1 MAAAFFNKL
10 NLLFSLCLK
19 YILRNITE
27 KAYKVYAVSKNDWEK

>member
-19 YILRNITE
+19 YILRKKRHTE
-27 KAYKVYAVSKNDWEK
+27 YMQYQKLIGKNKK